1 MRLRVQARSA
11 VGWLGL
17 GVVVLGCS
25 TSEPELGDPPYELL
39 SDYGFFEG
47 DLADQQP
54 AEHVVG
60 YQVAAPLWADHARKG
75 RFVVL
80 PAGETMTPAEQD
92 EWSFPLGTTFIKTFY
107 FDLDR
112 RDPEG
117 EARLVE
123 TRLLVNEPDAWQS
136 YIYVWDDAQEE
147 AVREVA
153 GVDVDIEYVAE
164 DGSTATQRYIVPDQ
178 LTCESCHLRDDVV
191 VVLGPITQQLNM
203 DVAVDGG
210 TQNQLD
216 LFAELGLLA
225 TPLDPATLPSFALP
239 EDESAEIDA
248 RARGYLHGNCAHCH
262 RPGGGGGPSGLS
274 FLAWEDNPATYGVCK
289 IPAAAGGGAGGR
301 SHDIVPGDPDASIV
315 PFRMATTDPEI
326 KMPELPS
333 LLADDFGVDLIS
345 EWITAMPANDCE

>member
-1 MRLRVQARSA
+1 MRAHVLV
-11 VGWLGL
+11 L
-17 GVVVLGCS
+17 GVLVLGCQEG
-25 TSEPELGDPPYELL
+25 EPEPDKGDPPYERL

-47 DLADQQP
+47 DLAAMEP
-54 AEHVVG
+54 AEHVVP

-75 RFVVL
+75 RFIVL
-80 PAGETMTPAEQD
+80 PEGETMTPTEED
-92 EWSFPLGTTFIKTFY
+92 EWSFPKGTTFIKSFF

-117 EARLVE
+117 EARIVE
-123 TRLLVNEPDAWQS
+123 TRLLVNEPDGWQS
-136 YIYVWDDAQEE
+136 YIYVWDDAQED

-153 GVDVDIEYVAE
+153 GTDVDIAYTDV
-164 DGSTATQRYIVPDQ
+164 DGNAATQRYIVPDQ

-191 VVLGPITQQLNM
+191 VVLGPITQQLNTE
-203 DVAVDGG
+203 VDAPGGG
-210 TQNQLD
+210 TANQID
-216 LFAELGLLA
+216 LFAEAGLLS
-225 TPLDPATLPSFALP
+225 TPLDPAAAPRFPKP
-239 EDESAEIDA
+239 EDEAEDLDA

-274 FLAWEDNPATYGVCK
+274 FLAWEENPAKYGVCK

-315 PFRMATTDPEI
+315 PFRMSTTDPEI

-333 LLADDFGVDLIS
+333 LLADEFGTDLIS
-345 EWITAMPANDCE
+345 AWIAAMPPNDCGE